1 MAMEKSGKGAL
12 LAKGREALLQYNLVL
27 RLVPDFLPVGGS
39 VSEHTL
45 GDGAQAG
52 FSCIVRGLG
61 SSQD

>member
-1 MAMEKSGKGAL
+1 M
-12 LAKGREALLQYNLVL
+12 AKGREALLQYNLVL

-45 GDGAQAG
+45 VDGAQAG

-61 SSQD
+61 VLTGLGLSGLGSARL